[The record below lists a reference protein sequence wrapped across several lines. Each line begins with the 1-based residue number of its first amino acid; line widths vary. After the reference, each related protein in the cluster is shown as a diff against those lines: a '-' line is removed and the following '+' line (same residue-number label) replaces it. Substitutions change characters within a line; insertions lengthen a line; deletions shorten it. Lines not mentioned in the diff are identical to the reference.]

1 MQNNQEAMQEAMR
14 IAKSPEGQKLIRL
27 LKQSSP
33 DKLQQV
39 LSSAASGDLAG
50 ARGTLNTLLSNPEAQ
65 AILNRMGGNN
75 G

>member
-14 IAKSPEGQKLIRL
+14 IAKSPEGQNLIRL
-27 LKQSSP
+27 LKQSNP

-39 LSSAASGDLAG
+39 LSSAASGDLAR
-50 ARGTLNTLLSNPEAQ
+50 AKEALNTLLSSPEAR
-65 AILNRMGGNN
+65 AILNRMGGGN

>member
-50 ARGTLNTLLSNPEAQ
+50 ARVTLNTLLSNPEAQ

>member
-14 IAKSPEGQKLIRL
+14 IAKSPEGQNLIRL
-27 LKQSSP
+27 LKQSNP

-39 LSSAASGDLAG
+39 LSSAASGYLAR
-50 ARGTLNTLLSNPEAQ
+50 AKDTLNTLLSSPEAR
-65 AILNRMGGNN
+65 AILNRMGGGN